1 MPKIRT
7 HSGTAK
13 RIRTTKTG
21 KLLHGHAHTNHFQ
34 QKKTADSKRRHNIE
48 GQIEGKTRISIKRAL
63 GA

>member
-13 RIRTTKTG
+13 RIKVSKTG
-21 KLLHGHAHTNHFQ
+21 KLQHGRASTNHFQ
-34 QKKTADSKRRHNIE
+34 QKKSASTKRRQSIMGE
-48 GQIEGKTRISIKRAL
+48 VEGKTRISVKRAL